1 VKILI
6 VRFSSIGDIVLTSP
20 VVRCI
25 RKQIPSAEIHYLTK
39 SSYKEIIEHNPHITT
54 RHFLNNNLRDIIS
67 SLKKEKF
74 DFIVD
79 LHNNLRSLKLK
90 WSLRRRGN
98 SFNKIN
104 LEKWLYVNLKWN
116 MMPVAHIVD
125 RYLETVKDL
134 GVKNDGEGL
143 DYFISPKDV
152 IKIEELPLTHLHGYI
167 AIAIGTQHATKKY
180 PLEKLK
186 RLVSL
191 LHYPIIL
198 LGGKEDFESGEA
210 IRNQDKFKVFNACGK
225 FSLNQS
231 ASIIK
236 LSQLV
241 ITHDTGM
248 MHVAAAFKKKIIS
261 LWGNTVPEFG
271 MYPYFGDEE
280 KYHQDYFKSR
290 VVEVAGLSCRPCSKL
305 GFQKCPRGHF
315 NCMNKI
321 NEEEIAAVVRLM

>member
-1 VKILI
+1 
-6 VRFSSIGDIVLTSP
+6 
-20 VVRCI
+20 
-25 RKQIPSAEIHYLTK
+25 
-39 SSYKEIIEHNPHITT
+39 
-54 RHFLNNNLRDIIS
+54 
-67 SLKKEKF
+67 
-74 DFIVD
+74 
-79 LHNNLRSLKLK
+79 
-90 WSLRRRGN
+90 
-98 SFNKIN
+98 
-104 LEKWLYVNLKWN
+104 

>member
-1 VKILI
+1 MKILVI
-6 VRFSSIGDIVLTSP
+6 RFSSIGDIVLTSP

-25 RKQIPSAEIHYLTK
+25 KKQIPSAEIHYLTK
-39 SSYKEIIEHNPHITT
+39 SSYKEIIEYNPHITT
-54 RHFLNNNLRDIIS
+54 KHFLNENLSELIPT
-67 SLKKEKF
+67 LKKEKF

-79 LHNNLRSLKLK
+79 LHNNVRTWKLK
-90 WSLRRRGN
+90 MALMRRGN
-98 SFNKIN
+98 AFNKIN
-104 LEKWLYVNLKWN
+104 LEKWLYVNLKYN

-125 RYLETVKDL
+125 RYLETVKVL
-134 GVKNDGEGL
+134 GVKNDGGGL
-143 DYFISPKDV
+143 DYFISPNEV

-167 AIAIGTQHATKKY
+167 AIAIGAQHATKKY

-186 RLVSL
+186 KLVSIL
-191 LHYPIIL
+191 SYPIIL

-210 IRNQDKFKVFNACGK
+210 IRSQDPIKIFNGCGQ
-225 FSLNQS
+225 FSINQS

-236 LSQLV
+236 TSQLV

-248 MHVAAAFKKKIIS
+248 MHIAAAFKKKIIS

-271 MYPYFGDEE
+271 MYPYFGDQE
-280 KYHQDYFKSR
+280 KYQQHYLKSR
-290 VVEVAGLSCRPCSKL
+290 MLEVKGLSCRPCSKL

-321 NEEEIAAVVRLM
+321 KEEEIAAVVQML